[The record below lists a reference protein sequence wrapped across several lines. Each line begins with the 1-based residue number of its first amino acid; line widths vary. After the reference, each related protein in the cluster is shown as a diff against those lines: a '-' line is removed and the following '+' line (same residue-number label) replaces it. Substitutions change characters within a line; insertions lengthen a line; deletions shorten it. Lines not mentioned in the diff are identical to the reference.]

1 MNIVIDP
8 KLKNTLINKKS
19 TSILIKSIVQSGGW
33 CGTSKTLKVETLN
46 NFYNEDDFFHEF
58 VIDDF
63 HIFIGK
69 NIKTKDSIEIYQ
81 SIKLPILGPI
91 IGVKGILSY

>member
-1 MNIVIDP
+1 MNIVIES
-8 KLKNTLINKKS
+8 KLKNTLINKKN
-19 TSILIKSIVQSGGW
+19 TSIIIKSIVQSGGW
-33 CGTSKTLKVETLN
+33 CGSSKTLKVETVN
-46 NFYNEDDFFHEF
+46 KFNNEDNLFHEF
-58 VIDDF
+58 TIEDF
-63 HIFIGK
+63 HVFIGK